1 MIDRQHDLSI
11 RQQVRLLNIS
21 RGCVY
26 YQPRETSTADLTIM
40 RRMDELHLDHP
51 FAGSRML
58 RDMLRREGHN
68 IGRRHVRSLMRKMG
82 LQTLYR
88 KPNLSNPATGRRIY
102 PYLLRGL
109 VIDRPNQVWAT
120 DITYIPMAK
129 GFVYLCAIID
139 WYSRSV
145 LSHRVSISLE
155 VDPCIEALEEAI
167 STHGTPEIFNTNQG
181 SQFTCDRFTNVL
193 KQHGI
198 QISMD
203 GRGRWMD
210 NVIIERLW
218 RTVKYEEVYLKYV
231 CQRTRCQNTVICIF
245 RVLQST

>member
-40 RRMDELHLDHP
+40 RRMDEL
-51 FAGSRML
+51 
-58 RDMLRREGHN
+58 
-68 IGRRHVRSLMRKMG
+68 
-82 LQTLYR
+82 QYR
-88 KPNLSNPATGRRIY
+88 KPNLSKPATGHRIY

-167 STHGTPEIFNTNQG
+167 STHGTPEIFNTDQG
-181 SQFTCDRFTNVL
+181 SQFTCDRFTHVL

-198 QISMD
+198 EISMN

-210 NVIIERLW
+210 NVMIERLW
-218 RTVKYEEVYLKYV
+218 RTVKYEEVYLKAYASV
-231 CQRTRCQNTVICIF
+231 RDAKTQ
-245 RVLQST
+245 